1 MRHGLFCLLL
11 LLPACSFFSPPDGP
25 ESYEYVLTWYCI
37 SPEGCEHAGEAA
49 RIDRATSR
57 AYEFSFTSTQDASF
71 NVEADRLF
79 SESLPA
85 GCSWIYYLSFFGHEL
100 ERSMLCTSAAGF
112 ELEALDP
119 QRGSR
124 DAKPVGGVWP
134 GCEVPVTPRSRP
146 AARSRQAPA
155 WPGARGL
162 SALRRR
168 TSSRG

>member
-37 SPEGCEHAGEAA
+37 SPEGCEHADEAA

-57 AYEFSFTSTQDASF
+57 AYELFFTSTQDASF

-112 ELEALDP
+112 ELELSIPNEDP
-119 QRGSR
+119 ATQSQWVVSGR
-124 DAKPVGGVWP
+124 DV
-134 GCEVPVTPRSRP
+134 RF
-146 AARSRQAPA
+146 
-155 WPGARGL
+155 L
-162 SALRRR
+162 
-168 TSSRG
+168 